1 MHIAFEWW
9 NGMCMG
15 MNLSESIARI
25 AATFCWL
32 CSIWNFHLDARF
44 IFHFT
49 SIVAQFLFESF
60 EWFLQRLL
68 VTSCV
73 RTNEMNEKQKQP
85 ASHGIKFYFCAF
97 VSMVS
102 AMHFV
107 WPDTP
112 KTYASHMFPF
122 EPNAIIT
129 QKCYRRFDKDGDTDS
144 EQTVHLCS
152 VISWEA
158 QCYKCGQRIA
168 LRRLILSGSVVFRWT
183 QCFNYRFAFSFSSEN
198 RTYIFVSF
206 IYKWKYKCISVEDQ
220 QQV

>member
-1 MHIAFEWW
+1 MKRNVYGHELEWEY
-9 NGMCMG
+9 C
-15 MNLSESIARI
+15 
-25 AATFCWL
+25 TY
-32 CSIWNFHLDARF
+32 CSHVLLVVFHLKFPFGREIYF
-44 IFHFT
+44 PFYFHRRSILIRILRMIFT
-49 SIVAQFLFESF
+49 AASGD
-60 EWFLQRLL
+60 LL
-68 VTSCV
+68 WI

-85 ASHGIKFYFCAF
+85 ASHGIQFYFCAF

-107 WPDTP
+107 WPDMP

-198 RTYIFVSF
+198 CICIFLCLSF
-206 IYKWKYKCISVEDQ
+206 TNENINAFRLKINGKCK
-220 QQV
+220 